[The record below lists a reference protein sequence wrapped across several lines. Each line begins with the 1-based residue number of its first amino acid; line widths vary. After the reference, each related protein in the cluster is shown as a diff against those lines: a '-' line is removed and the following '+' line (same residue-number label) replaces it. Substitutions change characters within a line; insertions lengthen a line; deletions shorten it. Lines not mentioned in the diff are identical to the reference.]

1 MHSSDPNFESVRLT
15 LARILPFLEA
25 QRELQQNVAM
35 IEPIKELVSQES
47 NTSFL
52 SKRQQGILE
61 NAEELLAAA
70 RQQPNHLDRLFGMV
84 TDLFIDM
91 NRFKGLDV
99 KRKVPM
105 LVKMLESTTNL
116 EEILDL
122 FERKF

>member
-70 RQQPNHLDRLFGMV
+70 RQQPNHLDRLFGC
-84 TDLFIDM
+84 LWIFSCSYCLI
-91 NRFKGLDV
+91 
-99 KRKVPM
+99 
-105 LVKMLESTTNL
+105 
-116 EEILDL
+116 
-122 FERKF
+122 